1 MAWNKSNEVYN
12 YDQHSGPT
20 VVFAGDTTSGAPPHY
35 APDVWH
41 TIDLKPLGVT
51 ADAKFAEIT
60 GFLII
65 TDLGS
70 EIDNLTATFRPPGS
84 TLNEGNYQM
93 QAISVWSGGGE
104 RQVQSVTVA
113 LVNGCFEFFWKK
125 QVGGVSENGHPSS
138 FLLNLRLS
146 KWGRFEPAG
155 SDQSAA
161 IAALDA
167 RIAALE
173 AAPAP
178 ADHSAEIAA
187 LQSDVT
193 ALQNAVAAL
202 QSAPPPP
209 PEATPTVIN
218 VPPEGLTVQFVQAA

>member
-1 MAWNKSNEVYN
+1 MVEEKTISTVKVKDLPAFMAAIE
-12 YDQHSGPT
+12 P
-20 VVFAGDTTSGAPPHY
+20 
-35 APDVWH
+35 
-41 TIDLKPLGVT
+41 I
-51 ADAKFAEIT
+51 AEASARIAR
-60 GFLII
+60 
-65 TDLGS
+65 D
-70 EIDNLTATFRPPGS
+70 R
-84 TLNEGNYQM
+84 
-93 QAISVWSGGGE
+93 
-104 RQVQSVTVA
+104 
-113 LVNGCFEFFWKK
+113 
-125 QVGGVSENGHPSS
+125 
-138 FLLNLRLS
+138 LL
-146 KWGRFEPAG
+146 ET
-155 SDQSAA
+155 A

-218 VPPEGLTVQFVQAA
+218 VPPEGLTVQFVQAAA

>member
-1 MAWNKSNEVYN
+1 MAWNESNRIFN
-12 YDQHSGPT
+12 HDQHSGPT
-20 VVFAGDTTSGAPPHY
+20 VVFAGDTSSGAPPHY

-104 RQVQSVTVA
+104 RQVQSCTVA
-113 LVNGCFEFFWKK
+113 LVNGCFQFYWKK

-138 FLLNLRLS
+138 FLLNLWLA
-146 KWGRFEPAG
+146 KWGRYEPAG
-155 SDQSAA
+155 ADQSAA
-161 IAALDA
+161 IAALDVRTTA
-167 RIAALE
+167 LESSVAALSATVAALPNHSATIADLQSRVAALE
-173 AAPAP
+173 V
-178 ADHSAEIAA
+178 S
-187 LQSDVT
+187 
-193 ALQNAVAAL
+193 
-202 QSAPPPP
+202 PPSQ
-209 PEATPTVIN
+209 PTVIS
-218 VPPEGLTVQFVQAA
+218 VPAEGLTIQFVQAQP